1 MNIAKKNLIY
11 KNISLYFLNIF
22 KGRISLKKIAAYKTL
37 GTNDLEASKTFYD
50 GLFENLDT
58 LSFSPNDRS
67 WFWVLKGED
76 SMFAVFIPYDGEKA
90 TIGNGSMTG
99 FLMNSEEEVDAIYSK
114 AISLGATDE
123 GKPGRRTKNFYG
135 AYVRDLD
142 GNKLVFYI

>member
-11 KNISLYFLNIF
+11 KNISLYFLLIF
-22 KGRISLKKIAAYKTL
+22 KGRTSLKKIAAYKTL
-37 GTNDLEASKTFYD
+37 GTNNLETSKNFYD

-58 LSFSPNDRS
+58 LSFSPNERS

-90 TIGNGSMTG
+90 TIGTGSMTG
-99 FLMNSEEEVDAIYSK
+99 FLMNSEEEVDAIHAK

-123 GKPGRRTKNFYG
+123 GEPGRRTENFYG

>member
-1 MNIAKKNLIY
+1 M
-11 KNISLYFLNIF
+11 
-22 KGRISLKKIAAYKTL
+22 KKIAAYKTL
-37 GTNDLEASKTFYD
+37 GTNNLEASKTFYD

-99 FLMNSEEEVDAIYSK
+99 FLMNSEEEVDDIYAK
-114 AISLGATDE
+114 AISLGATDQGE
-123 GKPGRRTKNFYG
+123 PGRRTKNFYG

-142 GNKLVFYI
+142 GNKLVFYV